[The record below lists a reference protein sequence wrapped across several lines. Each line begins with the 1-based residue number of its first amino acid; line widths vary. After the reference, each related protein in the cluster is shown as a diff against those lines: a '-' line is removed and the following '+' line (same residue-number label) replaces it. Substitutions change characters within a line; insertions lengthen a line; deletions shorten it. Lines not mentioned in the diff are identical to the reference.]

1 MEVLMAQPAR
11 RESDAAPASDASPLR
26 LRLLGEFELQSG
38 TGTISVARAQQRVL
52 AYLAVIRRPV
62 SRALLSQQLSEEP
75 DEGRGPSALRSSLWR
90 LPRPAG
96 LSLVHSQGS
105 DVRLAPE
112 VSVDLWDSE
121 RSAQHLHRPSTL
133 ADADTP
139 TDPADWSHDLL
150 PEWSDEW
157 LVMERESYRQL
168 RLHALERLSETLR
181 EMGQHASALMAAL
194 SAVRADPLRE
204 SAHRQV
210 IAVHLAEGNAA
221 EALRQYHVY
230 RRMLALELGLPPSPS
245 IRSLVGPLLGR
256 PIERPSRRRR

>member
-1 MEVLMAQPAR
+1 MAGPAR
-11 RESDAAPASDASPLR
+11 HDLDEAPTSRTPVR
-26 LRLLGEFELQSG
+26 LRLLGEFELRSPDG
-38 TGTISVARAQQRVL
+38 AISVARAQQRVL
-52 AYLAVIRRPV
+52 AYLAVSRRQV
-62 SRALLSQQLSEEP
+62 SRSMLSQQLSDEP

-96 LSLVHSQGS
+96 VSLVHSSGS

-121 RSAQHLHRPSTL
+121 RSAQHLHRPEAL
-133 ADADTP
+133 ADEETP
-139 TDPADWSHDLL
+139 TDPADWCHDLL
-150 PEWSDEW
+150 PEWGDEW

-181 EMGQHASALMAAL
+181 EVGQHTSALMAAL

-230 RRMLALELGLPPSPS
+230 RRLLAHELGLPPSPT

-256 PIERPSRRRR
+256 PIERPRRRRH

>member
-1 MEVLMAQPAR
+1 MAQPAWQGAD
-11 RESDAAPASDASPLR
+11 ETPTSQAPVR
-26 LRLLGEFELQSG
+26 LRLLGEFELRSAE
-38 TGTISVARAQQRVL
+38 GTISVAKAQQRVL
-52 AYLAVIRRPV
+52 AYLAVTRRPV
-62 SRALLSQQLSEEP
+62 SRSLLSQQLSEEP
-75 DEGRGPSALRSSLWR
+75 DEDRGPSALRSSLWR

-96 LSLVHSQGS
+96 VSLVHSRGS

-112 VSVDLWDSE
+112 VSVDLWESE
-121 RSAQHLHRPSTL
+121 RSARYLHRPTAL
-133 ADADTP
+133 TDPVTP

-150 PEWSDEW
+150 PEWADEW

-181 EMGQHASALMAAL
+181 ELGEHTSALMAAL
-194 SAVRADPLRE
+194 CAVRADPLRE

-230 RRMLALELGLPPSPS
+230 RRLLAHELGLPPSPT
-245 IRSLVGPLLGR
+245 IRGLVGPLLGR
-256 PIERPSRRRR
+256 PIERPMRRRRL